1 MTVCIICVQI
11 YSFFDNYTIF
21 NIKNMLSRFFFL
33 IMLLKST
40 IFAQNSNKNIS
51 PTIVFIL
58 NMRSLLFVFL
68 GGGIGSV
75 LRYMISML
83 GQHLKLNPLSWWGQT
98 LFPWPTFV
106 ANLAGCLLIGLF
118 YSLSDKLGWSPDTR
132 LLLTT
137 GLCGG
142 FTTFSTFSNEGL
154 SLLRSG
160 NYILFAIY
168 FALTLIFGLL
178 CVWLGKAIG

>member
-1 MTVCIICVQI
+1 M
-11 YSFFDNYTIF
+11 
-21 NIKNMLSRFFFL
+21 R
-33 IMLLKST
+33 LKST
-40 IFAQNSNKNIS
+40 TFAQNPINIFIQ
-51 PTIVFIL
+51 TFVFLL

-160 NYILFAIY
+160 NYAMFALY

-178 CVWLGKAIG
+178 CVWIGKAIG